1 MAHPDHT
8 APLKVLALCGS
19 LRAESV
25 NLALLRALAGAAP
38 DGVQVQ
44 FFDGLRHLPLFNPDE
59 EDAAHAAV
67 TKFRAALR
75 EADVVVIAC
84 PEYAHGIPGA
94 FKNALDWVV
103 GSAEFD
109 QKPTLLLAASA
120 RGQHA
125 PAQLAE
131 VLRTMGAVL
140 IGLHSA
146 GLPGRL
152 PEAKAAL
159 QLPEAQERLAGWWA
173 VLAGKSERPKV

>member
-1 MAHPDHT
+1 MRASQVHR
-8 APLKVLALCGS
+8 VLLLCGS

-25 NLALLRALAGAAP
+25 NLALLRTFAGAAP
-38 DGVQVQ
+38 EGVQVQ
-44 FFDGLRHLPLFNPDE
+44 LFDGLQHLPLFNPDDE
-59 EDAAHAAV
+59 EVENAAV
-67 TKFRAALR
+67 NSFRAALR
-75 EADVVVIAC
+75 EADAVVVAC

-140 IGLHSA
+140 IGPHSA

-152 PEAKAAL
+152 PEAEAAL
-159 QLPEAQERLAGWWA
+159 QSPEAGARLAGWWELVA
-173 VLAGKSERPKV
+173 EALSGQTG